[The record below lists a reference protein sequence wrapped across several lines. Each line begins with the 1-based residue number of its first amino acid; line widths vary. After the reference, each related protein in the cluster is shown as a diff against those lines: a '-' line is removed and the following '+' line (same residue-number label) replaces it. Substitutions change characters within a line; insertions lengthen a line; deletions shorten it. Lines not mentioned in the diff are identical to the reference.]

1 MRILLLTQW
10 FNPEPNFKG
19 LSFAKELT
27 NLGHE
32 VQVLTGFPNY
42 PGGKVYRGYKIKLF
56 QREIMDGISVFRV
69 PLYPSHDNKI
79 FNRIANYVSFA
90 FSALFLGFLGIRRPD
105 VIYVYH
111 PPATIGLP
119 AIFLHLL
126 YRVPFVYD
134 IQDLWPDTLQATG
147 MVNNKV
153 VIWLIKKWCQFIYS
167 QAAKIIVLSPGFR
180 DILNR
185 RGVPINKIEVIYNW
199 CDEENLQSVVR
210 NEMLARE
217 LGMADQFNVIFAGT
231 MGKAQSL
238 NSVLDAARLLRDKLP
253 KIQFVFIG
261 GGIDVERLKKIKDGQ
276 ALTNV
281 RFLSRRPMNEIGEIL
296 SLADVLL
303 VHLRDDP
310 LFKITIPCKTQAY
323 MAAGRPILMG
333 VKGDAAILVEK
344 ARAGL
349 RCIPEEPQDI
359 ALAVERMYYFPKTEL
374 DRMGQ
379 NGRSFYKQELSL
391 SVGVRKFEKI
401 FYSLINPSQKSPGL
415 PAQDAS
421 PEDECNIVLSAREG
435 ASALPPIAARP
446 RGST

>member
-19 LSFAKELT
+19 LLFAKELS

-42 PGGKVYRGYKIKLF
+42 PDGKVYDGYKIKLF

-69 PLYPSHDNKI
+69 PLYPSHDNKAL
-79 FNRIANYVSFA
+79 NRIVNYISFA
-90 FSALFLGFLGIRRPD
+90 LSASFLGFLGIKRPD

-119 AIFLHLL
+119 ALFLRLL

-147 MVNNKV
+147 MINNRV
-153 VIWLIKKWCQFIYS
+153 ALWLVKKWCQFIYS
-167 QAAKIIVLSPGFR
+167 QATKIVVLSPGFK

-185 RGVPINKIEVIYNW
+185 RGVPMDKIEVICNW
-199 CDEENLQSVVR
+199 CDEEYLHTVAR
-210 NEMLARE
+210 NEVLAKE
-217 LGMADQFNVIFAGT
+217 LGMADRFNIVFAGT

-261 GGIDVERLKKIKDGQ
+261 GGIDVERLKKIKDVQ
-276 ALTNV
+276 ALMNV
-281 RFLSRRPMNEIGEIL
+281 RFLPRRPISEIGEIL
-296 SLADVLL
+296 GLADVLL
-303 VHLRDDP
+303 VHLKDDP
-310 LFKITIPCKTQAY
+310 LFKITIPGKTQAY

-333 VKGDAAILVEK
+333 VRGDAAILVEK

-349 RCIPEEPQDI
+349 ACMPEDPQDI
-359 ALAVERMYYFPKTEL
+359 ALAVEKMYNFPKEKL
-374 DRMGQ
+374 DQMGQ
-379 NGRSFYKQELSL
+379 NGKSFYKQELSL
-391 SVGVRKFEKI
+391 YVGTRRFEKI
-401 FYSLINPSQKSPGL
+401 FQSVVK
-415 PAQDAS
+415 
-421 PEDECNIVLSAREG
+421 
-435 ASALPPIAARP
+435 
-446 RGST
+446 